1 MGNQQ
6 VSLEQRKPQRLFSLR
21 EVHNKRLVME
31 VVCPTKVGE
40 DIVCTLSKDK
50 GLLDRA
56 RVATCLNVIVFSIV
70 IPSEE

>member
-6 VSLEQRKPQRLFSLR
+6 VSLEQRKPQRLLLLKQ
-21 EVHNKRLVME
+21 VHDKHLVME

-40 DIVCTLSKDK
+40 DIVCSLLKDK
-50 GLLDRA
+50 GSYDQV
-56 RVATCLNVIVFSIV
+56 RVAPYLNIIVFNIV